1 MTPKLLRIG
10 KLYLMTRIILLLLL
24 FVSSLS
30 VLTAQGIKGTIKTD
44 AGEILP
50 FASIYV
56 KEIGSGTSTNLEGYY
71 ELKLKAGEYEI
82 TYQFMG
88 YKTQVRKVTVG
99 SQIQTFNIAMET
111 QVVSLAT
118 VTVIGKQEDPSYTI
132 MRKAIAKAKYHLIQ
146 FDEYSAD
153 VYIKGTGS
161 ITKIPW
167 FVRKRLAK
175 EGIDTS
181 QVFTSESVS
190 EINFKRPNVFSEK
203 VISVRSSGEDNANA
217 SPNSYI
223 SSSFYLPKMVESIS
237 PLSPRAFS
245 YYKFKYEGSFRE
257 RGYEINKIKV
267 TPRSRGDNLFEGD
280 IYIREDFWNIHSVDL
295 TTSITG
301 FIMRIQQ
308 IFAPIEGE
316 IWMPVTQQFDF
327 SGSIF
332 GFGGAYKYLASLS
345 NYNVTKNSDLDETV
359 ILIDEKI
366 EAAPEEIEAIKSKDV
381 EAGVNE
387 VFKEEKEVSRK
398 QFRKLMKD
406 YEKQEREELP
416 EPDML
421 SVRTYKVDSLA
432 YKKDSIYWASMRP
445 VPLTSKEIQG
455 YERDDSTFVADK
467 EKALADTNRLNNG
480 ERFKPMQLFTGSY
493 YKLGKRLRFSYPGV
507 LPKTRFNTVE
517 GLNFDFGGTFRWR
530 NDTTTRLRITPNLR
544 YGFSSNTLYG
554 KVETV
559 FGIGETDKRN
569 TFRVS
574 GGKYIEQFNPNAIDD
589 LINTFFAVTTRQSF
603 MKLYQKDYAKASY
616 GRRFN
621 YKFTFSGGVEWANRT
636 ELFNNTTWS
645 IFKPDGREYTTNGPI
660 NKEVIT
666 GGFVD
671 AKAFIA
677 NVNLTFKPW
686 VKFRSY
692 NGRIYPVENN
702 APTFRLSY
710 RKGVNDVFGS
720 DVDFDHVEIGT
731 VFDFDIGVRAKID
744 FEIEAGKFLGTP
756 SLEFMDFKHFQGNRL
771 ILAPLDVTG
780 GYRMLDY
787 YENSTAQE
795 YLSVY
800 THIKFRKFLLTQM
813 PMLRLS
819 GLKENLFVN
828 YLSTPTSQNYTEVGY
843 TIDNI
848 FRIFRL
854 EFVQSF
860 RDWEASEFN
869 IRIGVAALFGDN

>member
-1 MTPKLLRIG
+1 MTK
-10 KLYLMTRIILLLLL
+10 TTFLLLL
-24 FVSSLS
+24 FLISTSFIS
-30 VLTAQGIKGTIKTD
+30 AQGIKGTVKTTS
-44 AGEILP
+44 GEILP

-56 KEIGSGTSTNLEGYY
+56 KEIGTGTSSNLEGYF
-71 ELKLKAGEYEI
+71 ELKLTPGNYEL
-82 TYQFMG
+82 TFQFMG
-88 YKTQVRKVTVG
+88 YETQVRKVTVG
-99 SQIQTFNIAMET
+99 NEFQTIDISMKT
-111 QVVSLAT
+111 QVITLET
-118 VTVIGKQEDPSYTI
+118 VTVVGKQEDPSYTI
-132 MRKAIAKAKYHLIQ
+132 MRKAIAKAKYHLVQ
-146 FDEYSAD
+146 YDEYSAE

-190 EINFKRPNVFSEK
+190 EVNFKRPNIFTEK
-203 VISVRSSGEDNANA
+203 VISVRSSGEDNANV

-267 TPRSRGDNLFEGD
+267 TPRSKGDNLFEGE

-301 FIMRIQQ
+301 FVMRIRQ

-316 IWMPVTQQFDF
+316 IWMPVTQRFDF
-327 SGSIF
+327 SGSMF
-332 GFGGAYKYLASLS
+332 GFGGTYRYVASVS
-345 NYNVTKNSDLDETV
+345 NYEVVKNEDLNEIV
-359 ILIDEKI
+359 LLVDEKI
-366 EAAPEEIEAIKSKDV
+366 EEAPEEIEAIKNKDV
-381 EAGVNE
+381 DTGVKE
-387 VFKEEKEVSRK
+387 VFQEEKKVSRK
-398 QFRKLMKD
+398 QFKKLMKD
-406 YEKQEREELP
+406 YEKQEREELE

-421 SVRTYKVDSLA
+421 SVRTYKIDSLA
-432 YKKDSIYWASMRP
+432 HKKDSSYWANMRP
-445 VPLTSKEIQG
+445 VPLTSKEIKG

-467 EKALADTNRLNNG
+467 EQALADTNRLNNG
-480 ERFKPMQLFTGSY
+480 ERFRPMQLFMGGY
-493 YKLGKRLRFSYPGV
+493 YKMGKRLRFDYPGL

-517 GLNFDFGGTFRWR
+517 GLNFDFGGTFNWR
-530 NDTTTRLRITPNLR
+530 NDTTTRLKITPNLR
-544 YGFSSNTLYG
+544 YGIASNTLYG

-559 FGIGETDKRN
+559 FGVGEINNRS

-574 GGKYIEQFNPNAIDD
+574 GGSYIEQFNPDAIDD
-589 LINTFFAVTTRQSF
+589 LINTVFALISRKNF
-603 MKLYQKDYAKASY
+603 MKLYQKDYFKASY
-616 GRRFN
+616 ARRFN
-621 YKFTFSGGVEWANRT
+621 YKLTLSAGVEWANRT
-636 ELFNNTTWS
+636 ELFNNTDFS
-645 IFKPDGREYTTNGPI
+645 IFNPEGRDYRLNEPTND
-660 NKEVIT
+660 EVIV

-671 AKAFIA
+671 AKALIA
-677 NVNLTFKPW
+677 NVNLLFRPW

-692 NGRIYPVENN
+692 NGRVYPVDNN
-702 APTFRLSY
+702 APTFRISY
-710 RKGVNDVFGS
+710 KKGINDVLDS
-720 DVDFDHVEIGT
+720 QVDFDQLEVGA

-744 FEIEAGKFLGTP
+744 FEIEAGKFFGNPT
-756 SLEFMDFKHFQGNRL
+756 LEFMDFKHFQGNRL
-771 ILAPLDVTG
+771 VLAPLDVTG

-787 YENSTAQE
+787 YQNSTAQE
-795 YLSVY
+795 YLSIFS
-800 THIKFRKFLLTQM
+800 HIRFRKLLFTQL
-813 PMLRLS
+813 PMLRMS

-860 RDWEASEFN
+860 RNWKAAEFGV
-869 IRIGVAALFGDN
+869 RIGVAALFSDN